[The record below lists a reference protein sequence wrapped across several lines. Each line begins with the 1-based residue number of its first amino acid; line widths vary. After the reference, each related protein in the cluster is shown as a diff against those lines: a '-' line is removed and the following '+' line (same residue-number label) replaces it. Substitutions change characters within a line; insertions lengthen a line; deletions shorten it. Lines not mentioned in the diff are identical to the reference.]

1 MDRTILLFSFI
12 SFALCAVF
20 TPLIILFC
28 KKFSLYDSVNARK
41 IHSGNIP
48 RLGGIGIIIAFMLSV
63 VPCFLIDKNLSTMNT
78 IPILVAGFII
88 FLFGIIDDIFE
99 MRAFLKLIVQLV
111 ATSIVVLNGF
121 RFRQIFGWTMPAPI
135 AMILTFGWILGIIN
149 AYNLIDGLDGL
160 CGMLS
165 FTTLLTIS
173 FVLRNS
179 YLEGTAVSLILAAAV
194 LGFLVYNWPFPNAKI
209 FMGDGGSQCLGFM
222 IATIPLYTSHSEFEY
237 NKFLMMLVIV
247 SFPMMDT
254 IAAIWRRLRDH
265 HPIMSPDR
273 SHLHHKLLNLGF
285 SKKQAL
291 YMLFGIQL
299 LICITIILSTF
310 LEKEKAAI
318 LLGVAFGFMICFFAI
333 IHYTNR
339 AVLKKIESNSEF
351 LSENLANKTEIEL
364 NKSKDE
370 KSDGASG
377 EKSEVI
383 TPPPAKTKNQNLMRK
398 ILFKI

>member
-48 RLGGIGIIIAFMLSV
+48 RLGGVGIIIAFMLSV

-299 LICITIILSTF
+299 LICITIVLSTF

-370 KSDGASG
+370 KSDGASD
-377 EKSEVI
+377 EKSEVV
-383 TPPPAKTKNQNLMRK
+383 TPPPTKTKNQNLMRK

>member
-12 SFALCAVF
+12 SFALCAGF

-48 RLGGIGIIIAFMLSV
+48 RLGGAGFIIAFMISV

-88 FLFGIIDDIFE
+88 FQFGIIDDIFE

-121 RFRQIFGWTMPAPI
+121 RFRQIFGWTMPVPI

-179 YLEGTAVSLILAAAV
+179 YSEGTAVSLILAAAV

-299 LICITIILSTF
+299 LICITIVLSTF
-310 LEKEKAAI
+310 LEKENAAI

-377 EKSEVI
+377 EKSEVV
-383 TPPPAKTKNQNLMRK
+383 TPPLPKPK
-398 ILFKI
+398 IRT

>member
-12 SFALCAVF
+12 SFALCAGF

-48 RLGGIGIIIAFMLSV
+48 RLGGAGFIIAFMISV

-121 RFRQIFGWTMPAPI
+121 RFRQIFGWTMPIPI

-179 YLEGTAVSLILAAAV
+179 YSEGTAVSLILAAAV

-299 LICITIILSTF
+299 LICITIVLSTF
-310 LEKEKAAI
+310 LEKENAAI

-377 EKSEVI
+377 EKSEVV

>member
-48 RLGGIGIIIAFMLSV
+48 RLGGVGIIIAFMLSV

-299 LICITIILSTF
+299 LICITIVLSTF

-370 KSDGASG
+370 KSDGASD
-377 EKSEVI
+377 EKSEVV
-383 TPPPAKTKNQNLMRK
+383 TPPLFLPKPK
-398 ILFKI
+398 IRT

>member
-1 MDRTILLFSFI
+1 MDRMILLFSFI
-12 SFALCAVF
+12 SFALCAGF
-20 TPLIILFC
+20 IPLIILFC

-48 RLGGIGIIIAFMLSV
+48 RLGGVGIIVAFMISAV
-63 VPCFLIDKNLSTMNT
+63 TCFLVDKNLSTMNT
-78 IPILVAGFII
+78 IPILAAGFII

-99 MRAFLKLIVQLV
+99 MRAFFKLVVQLV
-111 ATSIVVLNGF
+111 ATSIVVFNGF

-135 AMILTFGWILGIIN
+135 AMTLTFGWILGIIN

-173 FVLRNS
+173 FILRNS

-194 LGFLVYNWPFPNAKI
+194 FGFLIYNWPLPSARI

-222 IATIPLYTSHSEFEY
+222 IATIPLYTSQSEFEY

-291 YMLFGIQL
+291 YMLFGIQS
-299 LICITIILSTF
+299 LICVTIILSTF

-318 LLGVAFGFMICFFAI
+318 LLGVALGFMICFFAV

-351 LSENLANKTEIEL
+351 LSESLANKTEIEL

-370 KSDGASG
+370 KSDGASD
-377 EKSEVI
+377 ESPNVIAPPPCQNQKSEPDKKDSV
-383 TPPPAKTKNQNLMRK
+383 
-398 ILFKI
+398 

>member
-12 SFALCAVF
+12 SFALCAGF

-48 RLGGIGIIIAFMLSV
+48 RLGGAGFIIAFMISV

-121 RFRQIFGWTMPAPI
+121 RFRQIFGWTMPVPI

-179 YLEGTAVSLILAAAV
+179 YSEGTAVSLILAAAV

-299 LICITIILSTF
+299 LICITIVLSTF
-310 LEKEKAAI
+310 LEKENAAI

-377 EKSEVI
+377 EKSEVV

>member
-299 LICITIILSTF
+299 LICITIVLSTF

>member
-12 SFALCAVF
+12 SFALCAAF
-20 TPLIILFC
+20 TPFIILFC

-48 RLGGIGIIIAFMLSV
+48 RLGGVGIIIAFMLSV

-299 LICITIILSTF
+299 LICITIVLSTF

-370 KSDGASG
+370 KSDGASD
-377 EKSEVI
+377 EKSGVV
-383 TPPPAKTKNQNLMRK
+383 TPPLQKPK
-398 ILFKI
+398 IRT

>member
-12 SFALCAVF
+12 SFALCAAF

-48 RLGGIGIIIAFMLSV
+48 RLGGVGIIIAFMLSV

-299 LICITIILSTF
+299 LICITIVLSTF

-377 EKSEVI
+377 KNSEVV
-383 TPPPAKTKNQNLMRK
+383 TPPLPKPK
-398 ILFKI
+398 IRT

>member
-1 MDRTILLFSFI
+1 MVRTILLFSLI
-12 SFALCAVF
+12 SFVLC
-20 TPLIILFC
+20 TGLIPLIILFC

-48 RLGGIGIIIAFMLSV
+48 RLGGVGIIIAFMLSV

-299 LICITIILSTF
+299 LICITIVLSTF

-377 EKSEVI
+377 EKPEVV
-383 TPPPAKTKNQNLMRK
+383 TPPPCQNQK
-398 ILFKI
+398 SEPDEKDSV

>member
-48 RLGGIGIIIAFMLSV
+48 RLGGVGIIIAFMLSV

-121 RFRQIFGWTMPAPI
+121 RFRQIFGWIMPAPI
-135 AMILTFGWILGIIN
+135 AMILTFGWVLGIIN

-370 KSDGASG
+370 KSDGTSG
-377 EKSEVI
+377 KNSEVV
-383 TPPPAKTKNQNLMRK
+383 TPPLPKPK
-398 ILFKI
+398 IRT

>member
-12 SFALCAVF
+12 SFALCAGF

-48 RLGGIGIIIAFMLSV
+48 RLGGAGIIIAFMISV

-173 FVLRNS
+173 FVLKNS
-179 YLEGTAVSLILAAAV
+179 YPEGTAVSLILAAAV

-299 LICITIILSTF
+299 LICITIVLSTF
-310 LEKEKAAI
+310 LEKENAAI

-364 NKSKDE
+364 KKSKDE
-370 KSDGASG
+370 KSDGASD
-377 EKSEVI
+377 ENSEVV

>member
-1 MDRTILLFSFI
+1 MVRTILLFSLI
-12 SFALCAVF
+12 SFVLCAGLI
-20 TPLIILFC
+20 PLIILFC

-48 RLGGIGIIIAFMLSV
+48 RLGGVGIIIAFMLSV

-299 LICITIILSTF
+299 LICITIVLSTF

-318 LLGVAFGFMICFFAI
+318 LLGVALGFMICFFAI

-377 EKSEVI
+377 EKSEVV

>member
-1 MDRTILLFSFI
+1 
-12 SFALCAVF
+12 
-20 TPLIILFC
+20 
-28 KKFSLYDSVNARK
+28 
-41 IHSGNIP
+41 
-48 RLGGIGIIIAFMLSV
+48 
-63 VPCFLIDKNLSTMNT
+63 MNT
-78 IPILVAGFII
+78 IPILAAGFII

-99 MRAFLKLIVQLV
+99 MRAFFKLVVQLV
-111 ATSIVVLNGF
+111 ATSIVVFNGF

-135 AMILTFGWILGIIN
+135 AMTLTFGWILGIIN

-173 FVLRNS
+173 FILRNS

-194 LGFLVYNWPFPNAKI
+194 FGFLIYNWPLPSARI

-222 IATIPLYTSHSEFEY
+222 IATIPLYTSQSEFEY

-291 YMLFGIQL
+291 YMLFGIQS
-299 LICITIILSTF
+299 LICVTIILSTF

-318 LLGVAFGFMICFFAI
+318 LLGVALGFMICFFAV

-351 LSENLANKTEIEL
+351 LSESLANKTEIEL

-370 KSDGASG
+370 KSDGASD
-377 EKSEVI
+377 ESPNVI
-383 TPPPAKTKNQNLMRK
+383 APPHAKTKNQNLIKK
-398 ILFKI
+398 ILFKM

>member
-48 RLGGIGIIIAFMLSV
+48 RLGGVGIIIAFMLSV

-299 LICITIILSTF
+299 LICITIVLSTF

-383 TPPPAKTKNQNLMRK
+383 TPPLPKPK
-398 ILFKI
+398 IRT

>member
-48 RLGGIGIIIAFMLSV
+48 RLGGVGIIIAFMLSV

-299 LICITIILSTF
+299 LICITIVLSTF

-370 KSDGASG
+370 KSDGASD
-377 EKSEVI
+377 EKSEVV
-383 TPPPAKTKNQNLMRK
+383 TPPLPKPK
-398 ILFKI
+398 IRT

>member
-12 SFALCAVF
+12 SFALCAGF

-48 RLGGIGIIIAFMLSV
+48 RLGGAGFIIAFMISV

-121 RFRQIFGWTMPAPI
+121 RFRQIFGWTMPVPI

-179 YLEGTAVSLILAAAV
+179 YSEGTAVSLILAAAV

-299 LICITIILSTF
+299 LICITIVLSTF
-310 LEKEKAAI
+310 LEKENAAI

-377 EKSEVI
+377 EKSEVV
-383 TPPPAKTKNQNLMRK
+383 TPPLPKPK
-398 ILFKI
+398 IRT

>member
-12 SFALCAVF
+12 SFALCAAF

-48 RLGGIGIIIAFMLSV
+48 RLGGVGIIIAFMLSV

-299 LICITIILSTF
+299 LICITIVLSTF

-377 EKSEVI
+377 KNSEVVTPPCQNQKSE
-383 TPPPAKTKNQNLMRK
+383 PDTKDSV
-398 ILFKI
+398 